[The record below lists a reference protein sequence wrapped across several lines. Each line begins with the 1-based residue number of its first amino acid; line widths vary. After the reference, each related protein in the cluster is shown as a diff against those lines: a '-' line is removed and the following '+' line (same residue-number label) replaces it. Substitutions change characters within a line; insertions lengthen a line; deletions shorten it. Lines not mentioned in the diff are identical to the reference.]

1 MVIDVTNQSFFYQ
14 ETAQPIVDAII
25 RLMKEGT
32 KEYDSYSAWVYDTS
46 ISDEYEDFEHF
57 NWNMEVARNPCK
69 DFEYSLFG
77 IAGRDGCDEPSITI
91 TIVLPKGRHQKSI
104 ILDYA
109 ELYDVVSHEIH
120 HLAQNIDNN
129 TYSMTQNYKEKKL
142 TYLLDPFEIES
153 FHIGIRAHSAIS
165 GKSFYDISRKYI
177 ISTWPE
183 DSEEQIKQVI
193 DAWQHTDFP
202 VFRNN
207 N

>member
-14 ETAQPIVDAII
+14 ETARPIVNAII
-25 RLMKEGT
+25 RLMKEGI
-32 KEYDSYSAWVYDTS
+32 KEYESYSAWEYDTP
-46 ISDEYEDFEHF
+46 ISDENEDFEHF
-57 NWNMEVARNPCK
+57 NWNMEIARNPSK

-77 IAGRDGCDEPSITI
+77 LAGRDCCDEPSITI
-91 TIVLPKGRHQKSI
+91 TIVLPKGKHQKSVT
-104 ILDYA
+104 LNYA

-142 TYLLDPFEIES
+142 KYLLDPFEIES

-165 GKSFYDISRKYI
+165 GKTFYDISRNYI

-183 DSEEQIKQVI
+183 GSEKQIEQVI